1 MSKPSK
7 IKENAQYGDMGREM
21 VINLIRKNQLKSLLF
36 QFNYFYQLVPL
47 VVLVILVEFQ
57 EVVGLDPLH

>member
-7 IKENAQYGDMGREM
+7 IKENAQYGGMGRD
-21 VINLIRKNQLKSLLF
+21 LIRKNQLKSLLF

-47 VVLVILVEFQ
+47 VVLVILLEFQ
-57 EVVGLDPLH
+57 EVVGLDPLY